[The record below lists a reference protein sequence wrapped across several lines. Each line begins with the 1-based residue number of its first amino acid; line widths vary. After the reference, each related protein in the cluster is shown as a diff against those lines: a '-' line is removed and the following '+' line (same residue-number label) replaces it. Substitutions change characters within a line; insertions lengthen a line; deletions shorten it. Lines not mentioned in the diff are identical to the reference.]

1 MANGEANHGHETK
14 GRAMKVYGLEHMA
27 ASKRR
32 CAIDAE
38 RALGAAR
45 RKHAETGAA
54 MALVMLAA
62 RRLQTARAQA
72 VNMTKL
78 VAKMREKGGK

>member
-1 MANGEANHGHETK
+1 MT
-14 GRAMKVYGLEHMA
+14 VYGIEHMA

-45 RKHAETGAA
+45 RKHAETGNA
-54 MALVMLAA
+54 MVLVMLAA

-78 VAKMREKGGK
+78 LTKMKGAK